1 MRKHTFK
8 KKTPRRG
15 TKHSFLHYNNSVVWI
30 LLVTETKLSMKRDN
44 GQCTCFIP
52 MTFFVLHL
60 CEACTHE

>member
-1 MRKHTFK
+1 MRKLEFK
-8 KKTPRRG
+8 RKSPRRG
-15 TKHSFLHYNNSVVWI
+15 TKISLLHYNTKAVCI

-60 CEACTHE
+60 CDACTHE